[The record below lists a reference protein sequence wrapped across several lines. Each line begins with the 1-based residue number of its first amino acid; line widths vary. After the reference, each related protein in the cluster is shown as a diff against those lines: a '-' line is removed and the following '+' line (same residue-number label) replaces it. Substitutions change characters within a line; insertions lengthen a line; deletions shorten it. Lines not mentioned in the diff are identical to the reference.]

1 MKDIPVFTTDFGVAS
16 LILKEIP
23 YRGEAY
29 IRIQDLQPGM
39 IGPMIDECV
48 SFCVMAGAETVYAT
62 GSEEL
67 EGYPFDVTMIR
78 MTGPAGQDGEI
89 AMLWPVLPENVAQ
102 WREIYNRRMK
112 QVPHAA
118 TMISRDEQRIC
129 DAMGTYFVH
138 DNGRVLGIGWLQGDE
153 LLAVASE
160 VPGEGERV
168 TRTLL
173 STASSDRV
181 SLEVASTNT
190 RAISLYNRMGFI
202 AVEEISRW
210 YRVR

>member
-48 SFCVMAGAETVYAT
+48 SFCEMAGAETVYAT

-78 MTGPAGQDGEI
+78 MTGRPITLLFSAGQ
-89 AMLWPVLPENVAQ
+89 LCPC
-102 WREIYNRRMK
+102 
-112 QVPHAA
+112 A
-118 TMISRDEQRIC
+118 TGFRLVIC
-129 DAMGTYFVH
+129 DRKREMAVKIAYAGTSANRYFVRFRPRDIRCH
-138 DNGRVLGIGWLQGDE
+138 HRNLV
-153 LLAVASE
+153 
-160 VPGEGERV
+160 
-168 TRTLL
+168 
-173 STASSDRV
+173 
-181 SLEVASTNT
+181 
-190 RAISLYNRMGFI
+190 MGQFQKQFND
-202 AVEEISRW
+202 
-210 YRVR
+210 